1 MVESVSIWTHYR
13 TVELLVEG
21 CITALCHG
29 VAYIQLV
36 EGGAFIN
43 DTFYHCTLVGS
54 IMPKEMP

>member
-1 MVESVSIWTHYR
+1 MVERVSFWTQNR

-36 EGGAFIN
+36 EGGA
-43 DTFYHCTLVGS
+43 
-54 IMPKEMP
+54 